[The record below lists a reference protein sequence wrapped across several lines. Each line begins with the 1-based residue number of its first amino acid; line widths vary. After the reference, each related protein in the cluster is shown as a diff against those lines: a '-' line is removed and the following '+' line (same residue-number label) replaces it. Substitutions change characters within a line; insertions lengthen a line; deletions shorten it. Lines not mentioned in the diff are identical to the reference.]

1 MHKEDLLKDK
11 VIIVTGGGSGL
22 GFAMASAFLKLGATV
37 AICGRSQE
45 KLSKACDS
53 LSKIG
58 PAFQMTAN
66 VRDFEEVSAFTK
78 AVVDKFGKIDGLVNN
93 AAGNFYSTSEDLSP
107 NGFKAVI
114 ETVLN
119 GSFHFSKSVGSHWIE
134 TKTKGAI
141 LNIVTTYSETGSAF
155 VLPSACAKAGVSTMT
170 KTLAYE
176 WAHYGIRVNG
186 LAPGPIPTK
195 GAWKRLMP
203 NTDFEELYKNRQ
215 PYKRFGTPQEL
226 TDVASFLLSDLASY
240 INGAILPMDGGEH
253 LQGGEFNFM
262 TQLVPREE
270 LRKIFASMKPKK

>member
-1 MHKEDLLKDK
+1 MHKEDLLANK

-22 GFAMASAFLKLGATV
+22 GFAMAAAFLKLGASV
-37 AICGRSQE
+37 AICGRNQE
-45 KLSKACDS
+45 KLVEACDS
-53 LSKIG
+53 LKQIG

-66 VRDFEEVSAFTK
+66 VRDFEEVSSFTK

-119 GSFHFSKSVGSHWIE
+119 GSFHFSKAVGSHWIE
-134 TKTKGAI
+134 SSTKGAI

-226 TDVASFLLSDLASY
+226 TDVAAFLLSDLASY

-262 TQLVPREE
+262 TQLIPRDE